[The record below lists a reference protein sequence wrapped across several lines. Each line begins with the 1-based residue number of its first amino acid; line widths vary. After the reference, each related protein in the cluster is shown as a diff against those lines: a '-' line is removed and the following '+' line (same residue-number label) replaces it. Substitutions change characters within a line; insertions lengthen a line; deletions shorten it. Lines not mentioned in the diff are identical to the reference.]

1 MALGAP
7 KLYRVVV
14 RHNVVAGIEA
24 MPFRDDVPVPDSP
37 LEVSSLLARNHRE
50 NGCLDG
56 EYFFEDSETA
66 RHFAYLSLDFMKRLL
81 EKSIESLDR
90 ARVSQEGWRNP
101 HRTVT
106 EGG

>member
-14 RHNVVAGIEA
+14 RHNVVARIEA
-24 MPFRDDVPVPDSP
+24 LPNRDDVAVPDSP

-56 EYFFEDSETA
+56 AYYFEDSETA

-81 EKSIESLDR
+81 EKSIESLDTSK
-90 ARVSQEGWRNP
+90 VSQQGWENP
-101 HRTVT
+101 HGAKTD
-106 EGG
+106 E

>member
-1 MALGAP
+1 MSLGAP

-14 RHNVVAGIEA
+14 RHNLVAEIEA
-24 MPFRDDVPVPDSP
+24 LAARDDVDVPGSP
-37 LEVSSLLARNHRE
+37 LEVSTLLARNHRE

-66 RHFAYLSLDFMKRLL
+66 RHFAHLSLDFMKRLL
-81 EKSIESLDR
+81 EKSMESLDR

-101 HRTVT
+101 HRTVKD
-106 EGG
+106 G